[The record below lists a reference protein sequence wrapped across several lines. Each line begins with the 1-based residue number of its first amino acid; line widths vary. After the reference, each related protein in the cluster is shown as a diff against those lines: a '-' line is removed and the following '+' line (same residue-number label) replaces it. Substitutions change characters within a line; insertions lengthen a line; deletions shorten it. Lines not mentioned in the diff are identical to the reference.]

1 MSESSDER
9 VGDDRPETESDAV
22 DPEEPEG
29 QSVEE
34 LRAQVEDK
42 YDFDDFGPADMAE
55 MSVDEWEA
63 AFDDESWV
71 TGEELISRVERDL
84 QRRVAEREVF
94 AVIER
99 VRDGEDELLLAYSDA
114 DYALIYPDGT
124 VEGTGT
130 VLRDIKPTVALCSM
144 PEYDPAPAPEGDFL
158 LPHPDE
164 VPEQSDERGNLMLQF
179 VAAAQLLA
187 GLGLLGASVYYVAVG
202 GAQPGT
208 SMITGV
214 AGLGFLGIAVFL
226 FVTVANARLSDRFRA
241 EEYRER
247 LRSVGLE
254 DGERPDFLP
263 IDASGDGDAVLEL
276 AEIGDERSE

>member
-1 MSESSDER
+1 MSESSDEPLGEDR
-9 VGDDRPETESDAV
+9 SEPASHTGDPDESEDR
-22 DPEEPEG
+22 
-29 QSVEE
+29 SVEE

-63 AFDDESWV
+63 SFDDESWV
-71 TGEELISRVERDL
+71 TGEELIGRVEQDL

-99 VRDGEDELLLAYSDA
+99 VRHGDDELLLAYSDA

-130 VLRDIKPTVALCSM
+130 VLRDVKPTVALCSM
-144 PEYDPAPAPEGDFL
+144 PEYEPAPAPEGDFL
-158 LPHPDE
+158 LPHPEE
-164 VPEQSDERGNLMLQF
+164 VPEQSDERGNLMLQL

-208 SMITGV
+208 SMVTGV
-214 AGLGFLGIAVFL
+214 AGLGFLVIGVFL

-247 LRSVGLE
+247 
-254 DGERPDFLP
+254 
-263 IDASGDGDAVLEL
+263 
-276 AEIGDERSE
+276 

>member
-9 VGDDRPETESDAV
+9 VGDDRPEPASDGAEPDESEDA
-22 DPEEPEG
+22 
-29 QSVEE
+29 SVEE
-34 LRAQVEDK
+34 LREQVEEK

-55 MSVDEWEA
+55 MSIDEWEA

-71 TGEELISRVERDL
+71 TGEELLGKIEQDL

-99 VRDGEDELLLAYSDA
+99 VRHGEDELLLAYSDA

-130 VLRDIKPTVALCSM
+130 VLRDVKPTVALCSM
-144 PEYDPAPAPEGDFL
+144 PEYEPDPPPEGDFL
-158 LPHPDE
+158 LPSPEE
-164 VPEQSDERGNLMLQF
+164 VPEQSDEKGNLMLQL

-202 GAQPGT
+202 GAAPGT
-208 SMITGV
+208 SMVTGV
-214 AGLGFLGIAVFL
+214 AGLGFLAIALFL

-263 IDASGDGDAVLEL
+263 IDASGDGDAVLEP
-276 AEIGDERSE
+276 AETGDERSE